1 MHSSGLHTIFGVI
14 ALVDR
19 PNRWPSVDTGSST
32 TRLHEAE
39 DSSSTPAE
47 ADHSRKDRFDV
58 TYLRA
63 KRTAA
68 LLAAGTF
75 LLTATGCASSSDNE
89 DTAADTVVPTADT
102 GEGTVPEGEPDT
114 NGDGK
119 VVIGVLSP
127 GDINDGGYFQSF
139 VDVADAVADEQGWSV
154 IKTGSVADTDARNA
168 ALALCAQGV
177 DMVAL
182 GASSLA
188 DAVPASTDPACA
200 GTAWFVPSAANIALT
215 PEIMLSS
222 NDPTT
227 ENWAAGYAAGLVM
240 KDAGDTQAAFVG
252 GPSADYSQAAA
263 DAFAAGIKYVV
274 PDAEVTST
282 FTGDNDD
289 TALAREATQAAI
301 SAGASVVYPFL
312 GGGADAAT
320 ALANEKDVLTI
331 SPGTDK
337 CGATPTYDISAIY
350 SPSQFFQG
358 ALDEFA
364 AGELAMGQAKVWQMG
379 VDDFP
384 TIKFCDGTDE
394 ESAELAAMIEKLGSG
409 EVVPAD
415 EIAKIG

>member
-1 MHSSGLHTIFGVI
+1 
-14 ALVDR
+14 
-19 PNRWPSVDTGSST
+19 
-32 TRLHEAE
+32 
-39 DSSSTPAE
+39 
-47 ADHSRKDRFDV
+47 V

-68 LLAAGTF
+68 LLAAGTC
-75 LLTATGCASSSDNE
+75 LLVASGCTSDASDSGATPE
-89 DTAADTVVPTADT
+89 TVVPTEDT
-102 GEGTVPEGEPDT
+102 TGTAQAGQPDT

-127 GDINDGGYFQSF
+127 GDIADGGYFQSF
-139 VDVADAVADEQGWSV
+139 VDVADQVAADEGWTV
-154 IKTGSVADTDARNA
+154 IKQGSVADTDARNA

-200 GTAWFVPSAANIALT
+200 DTAWFVPSAANIALT
-215 PEIMLSS
+215 PQIMLSS

-274 PDAEVTST
+274 PAAEVTST

-320 ALANEKDVLTI
+320 ELANDNDVLTI

-337 CGATPTYDISAIY
+337 CDGSSPTYDISAIY
-350 SPSQFFQG
+350 SPSQFFLG
-358 ALDEFA
+358 ALKEFA
-364 AGELAMGQAKVWQMG
+364 AGELAMGEAKVWQMG
-379 VDDFP
+379 VDEFP

-394 ESAELAAMIEKLGSG
+394 QATALSDMLDQLGSG
-409 EVVPAD
+409 AVVPAD
-415 EIAKIG
+415 EIAKLK